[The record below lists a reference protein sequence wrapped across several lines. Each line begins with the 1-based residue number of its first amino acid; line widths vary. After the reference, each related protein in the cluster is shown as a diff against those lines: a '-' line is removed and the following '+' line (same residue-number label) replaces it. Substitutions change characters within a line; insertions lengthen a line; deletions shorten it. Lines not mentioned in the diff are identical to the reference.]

1 MRSLY
6 ALLSVGSLLFPLA
19 GAVAQHSKDDYEN
32 TAPFRRQ
39 LGKLRRRRQ
48 PFPQGRQ
55 QDPPRGWKG
64 RWNRIGQGHGDEDE
78 SDPSE
83 TPASADENNDRGG
96 DDRHWICNGTK
107 EVDFVDL
114 PRPTWPEWN
123 GKSAKEAKAAIEM
136 DCPNL
141 HVIILDPCDSATS
154 RDLRMDRVWIFSD
167 DDVVCQVPMLG

>member
-1 MRSLY
+1 MKMRSLY

-19 GAVAQHSKDDYEN
+19 GAVAQHSKDDH
-32 TAPFRRQ
+32 PFRRQ